1 MEAALYAAFEA
12 MVVLGSLRIVFFV
25 HRKHPLGRAEFAVI
39 LVSLSVILSSS
50 ISLALSFAGYNG
62 ALQYILA
69 AASVAAG
76 LHAADRR
83 SLPEYRE
90 FLRAFFDRLAET
102 ASSWKT
108 VCIFAVLVPLLLWQL
123 QPFGGTDSV
132 NAISYMGDWASNE
145 TNPYLFQSYYVA
157 FWELSFL
164 PSMSITGGASLFW
177 ASSVKVMVLVF
188 AAVWALA
195 RALNL
200 SSGPS
205 LLLAVNSVLFISMWT
220 AGSGIGS
227 IKTDSLLVA
236 GVLMASAAA
245 LCSHRDGRIGPPHML
260 VLFLGLAFMATKYS
274 GVPMAAA
281 FGVAFLALNWRLV
294 MPAAKKH
301 RKALLACAMILL
313 GTSGHYYIY
322 HVLEFGSPFHP
333 LESSALYGT
342 TLASSL
348 TDPRLYEIM
357 LTAYKGELLIWTLA
371 VMAAGLA
378 CAAAVLMLAAKRAEQ
393 ERFRLAFLAAF
404 TVAVSVIVVHLPYG
418 AHNIPGDYVYIQY
431 LSGLRY
437 LYPALVLSEILLL
450 AAFWKAGAPAW
461 VLSAA
466 VASSALAR
474 LVEMYWSVPQ
484 GQFDHWYVL
493 YAVAAAAALAV
504 SLKIAKWRPSRLL
517 AVPAVLVCV
526 LVASPAYVESNVEY
540 SFWWWKES
548 VSELYGSEP
557 STVVQI
563 PSPDGDFPVTP
574 LYHPL
579 SGSSGQNTLVFMP
592 REKLGA
598 FMDDPASWHG
608 RTVEYEDP
616 IGIPRQHQ
624 VRTDQISQYPEYV
637 VQLTNP
643 NLPDQASLD
652 ETAEILSA
660 HGYKVLVSDGRQ
672 LLMHR

>member
-1 MEAALYAAFEA
+1 MEVALYAAFEA
-12 MVVLGSLRIVFFV
+12 MMVLGSLRIVFFV
-25 HRKHPLGRAEFAVI
+25 HRKHPLGRAEFAI
-39 LVSLSVILSSS
+39 SLVSLSVILPSS
-50 ISLALSFAGYNG
+50 IALALSFAGYNG
-62 ALQYILA
+62 ALQYMLA
-69 AASVAAG
+69 VALVAAG
-76 LHAADRR
+76 LHVADRR
-83 SLPEYRE
+83 SLPEYRG
-90 FLRAFFDRLAET
+90 FLRAFGDSLAGA

-123 QPFGGTDSV
+123 QPFSGTDSV
-132 NAISYMGDWASNE
+132 NAISYMGDWVSNE

-164 PSMSITGGASLFW
+164 PSMSITGGASMFW
-177 ASSVKVMVLVF
+177 ASSIKVLVMVF
-188 AAVWALA
+188 AAVWLLA
-195 RALNL
+195 RTLNL
-200 SSGPS
+200 SSSMS

-236 GVLMASAAA
+236 GVLMVAAAA
-245 LCSHRDGRIGPPHML
+245 LCSHRGGRIGPPQML

-274 GVPMAAA
+274 GVPMAAV
-281 FGVAFLALNWRLV
+281 FGAAFLALNWRLV
-294 MPAAKKH
+294 APATKMHGKV
-301 RKALLACAMILL
+301 LVACVIILL

-322 HVLEFGSPFHP
+322 HVLEFGSPFYP
-333 LESSALYGT
+333 LESGALYGT

-348 TDPRLYEIM
+348 ADPLLYEIM
-357 LTAYKGELLIWTLA
+357 LTAYKGDLVIWTLA
-371 VMAAGLA
+371 VMVAGLA
-378 CAAAVLMLAAKRAEQ
+378 CAAAVFVLAKRAGQ
-393 ERFRLAFLAAF
+393 EWFSLSFLAAF
-404 TVAVSVIVVHLPYG
+404 TVAVSAIVVHLPYG
-418 AHNIPGDYVYIQY
+418 AHAVPGDYAYIQY
-431 LSGLRY
+431 LGGLRY

-450 AAFWKAGAPAW
+450 ASFWKAGAPAW
-461 VLSAA
+461 AISAA

-474 LVEMYWSVPQ
+474 LVGLYWSVPQ
-484 GQFDHWYVL
+484 GQFDHWYIL
-493 YAVAAAAALAV
+493 YAVASAAALAL
-504 SLKIAKWRPSRLL
+504 SLKLAKWRPFRLL

-592 REKLGA
+592 RENLDA

-608 RTVEYEDP
+608 RTVEYEDS
-616 IGIPRQHQ
+616 IEIPRQHR

-652 ETAEILSA
+652 ETAKILSA
-660 HGYKVLVSDGRQ
+660 YGYKVLVSDERQ